1 MLKHHKDGSPFV
13 VAVEAATPDDP
24 VSILSTAASMEE
36 AEDEIQRSAEAFGRG
51 DVEQIIRLPMSDH
64 RQLLAIYHQGVA
76 EPMLLVYSPPLFRRQ
91 HCYPVV
97 DGEGNILGEACDSD
111 EAVTVANLVYDGDVI
126 DAELVD
132 DVVLDTGDTVAL
144 AWIAMQAADEE
155 PDTVRIVM
163 DVRYHLNGEDISDV
177 AAMLEKNVRNAIEAI
192 DLPLNDDDSQA
203 VARTYSVDT
212 LVLVSENEE
221 VAIDA
226 CDDEPEVSDS
236 LTNARQPM
244 LELVVD
250 NGPRSSGFDDV
261 EEPAPGRDCA
271 LDPHGSELSDLGL
284 DISESREWKFAQ

>member
-97 DGEGNILGEACDSD
+97 DGEGNILGVACDSD

-126 DAELVD
+126 DAELVE
-132 DVVLDTGDTVAL
+132 DVELDTGDTVAF
-144 AWIAMQAADEE
+144 AWVAMQSADEE

-177 AAMLEKNVRNAIEAI
+177 AAMLEENVRNAIEAI
-192 DLPLNDDDSQA
+192 DLPLNDDA
-203 VARTYSVDT
+203 LEAEARTYSIDT
-212 LVLVSENEE
+212 LVLVSESDE
-221 VAIDA
+221 VAVTG
-226 CDDEPEVSDS
+226 CDDSPEQSDS
-236 LTNARQPM
+236 FANARQPM

-261 EEPAPGRDCA
+261 EVPAPGSDCV
-271 LDPHGSELSDLGL
+271 LDPHGAELSDLGL